1 MIKQFN
7 NFIENLI
14 KPEYDLVLE
23 NLLSDLQKNIFTL
36 YYVKKVSKID
46 IQKELKISKYKLDKN
61 LENIR
66 EKIYKIK
73 AFNFKFSCDD
83 TTEKR
88 LIERCKRLG
97 KSEDYIQFCIL
108 AFIKKLKKREIADIM
123 CIDIETVRKYKSQ
136 RRKEL
141 ECF

>member
-14 KPEYDLVLE
+14 KPECDLVLE
-23 NLLSDLQKNIFTL
+23 NLLSSLQKRIFML
-36 YYVKKVSKID
+36 YYVEKISKSE
-46 IQKELKISKYKLDKN
+46 IQKQLNISKYKLDKN

-88 LIERCKRLG
+88 LVERCKRLG
-97 KSEDYIQFCIL
+97 KSEEYIQFCVL
-108 AFIKKLKKREIADIM
+108 AFIKKLKKGEIADIM
-123 CIDIETVRKYKSQ
+123 CLDIETVRKYKSI

-141 ECF
+141 EK

>member
-36 YYVKKVSKID
+36 YYVEKLSKSD
-46 IQKELKISKYKLDKN
+46 IEKQLKISKYKLDKN

-73 AFNFKFSCDD
+73 AFNFKFSCED

>member
-14 KPEYDLVLE
+14 KPECDLVLE
-23 NLLSDLQKNIFTL
+23 NLLSSLQKRIFML
-36 YYVKKVSKID
+36 YYVEKISKSE
-46 IQKELKISKYKLDKN
+46 IQKQLNISKYKLDKN

-88 LIERCKRLG
+88 LVERCKRLG
-97 KSEDYIQFCIL
+97 KSEEYIQFCVL

-123 CIDIETVRKYKSQ
+123 CLDIETVRKYKSI

-141 ECF
+141 EK

>member
-88 LIERCKRLG
+88 LIERYKRLG